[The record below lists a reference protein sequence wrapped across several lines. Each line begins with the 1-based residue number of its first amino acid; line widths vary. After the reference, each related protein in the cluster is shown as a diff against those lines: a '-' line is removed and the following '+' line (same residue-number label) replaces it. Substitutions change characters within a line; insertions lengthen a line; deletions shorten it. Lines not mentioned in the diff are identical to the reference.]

1 MLPVAA
7 GNAGNPFAIGSR
19 KVDMTPA
26 TTAIELPSGQTM
38 PVLGQGTWY
47 LGEQPARRREEIAAL
62 STGLD
67 LGMTMI
73 DTAEMYGDGA
83 SEELVGEAITGRRG
97 DVFLVDKVLPSNAS
111 RRGTVQACRRSLQ
124 RLGVDHIDLYLL
136 HWRGTHPLTETIE
149 AFTELVDAGD
159 IGQWGVSN
167 FDVSD
172 MADLLDAGGTACA
185 TNQILYNLTR
195 RGPEYDLLPWL
206 REHRIPVMAYSP
218 IEQGRLLGH
227 PQVAEVAARHEATP
241 AQVALAWVLRQ
252 EMVAAI
258 PRSSKPEHTREN
270 AEAGDLQLTEEDA
283 AALDTAFPP
292 PDGPQPLE
300 ML

>member
-1 MLPVAA
+1 
-7 GNAGNPFAIGSR
+7 
-19 KVDMTPA
+19 MT
-26 TTAIELPSGQTM
+26 T
-38 PVLGQGTWY
+38 
-47 LGEQPARRREEIAAL
+47 
-62 STGLD
+62 
-67 LGMTMI
+67 I

-83 SEELVGEAITGRRG
+83 SEELVGEAIIGRRA

-111 RRGTVQACRRSLQ
+111 RRGTGQACRRSMQ

-136 HWRGTHPLTETIE
+136 HWRGAHPLAETIE
-149 AFTELVDAGD
+149 AFAELVDAGD

-167 FDVSD
+167 FDLSD
-172 MADLLDAGGTACA
+172 MTELLEAGGNSCA

-195 RGPEYDLLPWL
+195 RGPEYDLLPWV

-218 IEQGRLLGH
+218 IEQGRLLRH
-227 PQVAEVAARHEATP
+227 PQVAEIAARHGATP
-241 AQVALAWVLRQ
+241 AQVALAWLLRQ

-258 PRSSKPEHTREN
+258 PRSSKAEHTQEN
-270 AEAGDLQLTEEDA
+270 AEARDLHLTDEDV

-292 PDGPQPLE
+292 PTGPQPLE

>member
-1 MLPVAA
+1 MTLAA
-7 GNAGNPFAIGSR
+7 D
-19 KVDMTPA
+19 V
-26 TTAIELPSGQTM
+26 IELPSGQTM

-47 LGEQPARRREEIAAL
+47 LGERPARRRDEIAAL
-62 STGLD
+62 RTGLD

-83 SEELVGEAITGRRG
+83 SEELVGEAIIGRRA

-124 RLGVDHIDLYLL
+124 RLGVDHIGLYLL
-136 HWRGTHPLTETIE
+136 HWRGTHPLAETIE
-149 AFTELVDAGD
+149 AFAELVDAGD

-167 FDVSD
+167 FDLSD
-172 MADLLDAGGTACA
+172 MTELLEAGGNSCA
-185 TNQILYNLTR
+185 TNQILYNRTR

-227 PQVAEVAARHEATP
+227 PQVAEVAARHGATP
-241 AQVALAWVLRQ
+241 AQVALVWLLRQ

-258 PRSSKPEHTREN
+258 PRSSRPEHTREN
-270 AEAGDLQLTEEDA
+270 AEARDLYLAEEDV

-292 PDGPQPLE
+292 PAGPQPLK

>member
-1 MLPVAA
+1 MTLAA
-7 GNAGNPFAIGSR
+7 D
-19 KVDMTPA
+19 V
-26 TTAIELPSGQTM
+26 IELPSGQTM

-47 LGEQPARRREEIAAL
+47 LGERPARRRDEIAAL
-62 STGLD
+62 RAGLG
-67 LGMTMI
+67 LGMTVI

-83 SEELVGEAITGRRG
+83 SEELVGEAIIGRRA

-136 HWRGTHPLTETIE
+136 HWRGTHPLDETIE
-149 AFTELVDAGD
+149 AFAELVGAGD

-167 FDVSD
+167 FDLSD
-172 MADLLDAGGTACA
+172 MTELLEAGGTSCA

-227 PQVAEVAARHEATP
+227 PQVAEVAARHGATP
-241 AQVALAWVLRQ
+241 AQVALAWLLRQ

-270 AEAGDLQLTEEDA
+270 ADARNLHLTDEDV
-283 AALDTAFPP
+283 AALDTAFPRP
-292 PDGPQPLE
+292 VSPQPLE